1 MSASQIKDSMHL
13 DSVGLG
19 NPVKRTCA
27 TCHGMHMTGM
37 DTANGWMY
45 RHDQPAVVTLLDV
58 YRAVGSTNST
68 RTPSGSIANTNRPNA
83 R

>member
-1 MSASQIKDSMHL
+1 MHL

-37 DTANGWMY
+37 DTANGRM
-45 RHDQPAVVTLLDV
+45 DIGT
-58 YRAVGSTNST
+58 TNL
-68 RTPSGSIANTNRPNA
+68 PW
-83 R
+83 